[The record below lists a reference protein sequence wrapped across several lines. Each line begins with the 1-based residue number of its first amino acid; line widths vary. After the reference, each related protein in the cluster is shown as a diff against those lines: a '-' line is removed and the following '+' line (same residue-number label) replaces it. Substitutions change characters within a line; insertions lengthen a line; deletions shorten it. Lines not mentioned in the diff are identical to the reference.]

1 MYFVI
6 FGFLKGREDGKES
19 VGAEGGETVVRIYCK
34 RKEPVFSFQKKKQRG
49 KGLKG
54 MIS

>member
-6 FGFLKGREDGKES
+6 FGFPKGREDGKES
-19 VGAEGGETVVRIYCK
+19 VGAEGKETVVRIYCK